1 MQLMFALAKR
11 FEIIMLNPSLLEFR
25 RLGR

>member
-1 MQLMFALAKR
+1 MFALAKR

-25 RLGR
+25 RLWR